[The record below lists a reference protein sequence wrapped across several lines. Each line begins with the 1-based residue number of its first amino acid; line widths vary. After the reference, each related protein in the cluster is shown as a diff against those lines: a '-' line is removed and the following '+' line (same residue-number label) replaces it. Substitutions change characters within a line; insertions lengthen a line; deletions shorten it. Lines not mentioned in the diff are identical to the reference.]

1 MQHAELLILLLICMT
16 GFGLLAKRLLI
27 PEPIMM
33 VLGGLGV
40 SLIPGLPNI
49 ELKPD
54 YLFLLVLPPLLYAQ
68 AWTTSWQDFCL
79 NLRSITL
86 LAVGLV
92 LFTTLAVGF
101 IFHLLLPGLPIQVG
115 FILGAIIS
123 PPDAIAAA
131 EIAQKLRLPKRMV
144 AILEGESLVND
155 ATGLVAFK
163 FALASLATGSF
174 SVGSAG
180 LQLIVVAG
188 GGILVGLGVA
198 LIFAWGLRV
207 VKDDLLDI
215 VLSLIAP
222 FASYIL
228 AEHLHVSGV
237 LSTVTCGLWLG
248 TRSSQLLSSSTR
260 LTGAAFWNMLVFML
274 NGLVF
279 MLIGLQLPKVLK
291 EISNYGHAELAWFS
305 AVTCGVVVLTRIIWV
320 FPGAYVPR
328 LLSEKI
334 RATEPRPHWQNVAVV
349 SWCGMRGVVSLAAAL
364 ALPYQ
369 LPDGTLMPGRG
380 LVIFLTFVVILF
392 TLIVQGLSLPWV
404 IRSLKIHRDKVDE
417 SAEQQARKIS
427 AEAALRRLRK
437 LPVNTEPEREALE
450 RASSRYDERLAILA
464 DPVAGAFG
472 WSPQLERSL
481 ATLRFRREALHAE
494 REALIDLHRKDLL
507 EKELLMKLER
517 ELDLEEA
524 RLG

>member
-1 MQHAELLILLLICMT
+1 MI

-49 ELKPD
+49 ELKPE

-68 AWTTSWQDFCL
+68 AWITSWQDFCT
-79 NLRSITL
+79 NLRAITL
-86 LAVGLV
+86 LAVGFV
-92 LFTTLAVGF
+92 
-101 IFHLLLPGLPIQVG
+101 FHLLLPALPIQVG

-131 EIAQKLRLPKRMV
+131 EIAQRLKLPKRLV

-163 FALASLATGSF
+163 FALAALVTGSF
-174 SVGSAG
+174 SIGSAG
-180 LQLIVVAG
+180 LQLVVVSCG
-188 GGILVGLGVA
+188 GVLVGILSGLV
-198 LIFAWGLRV
+198 FAWALRM

-215 VLSLIAP
+215 VLSLVAP
-222 FASYIL
+222 FASYIV

-237 LSTVTCGLWLG
+237 LATVTCGLWLG
-248 TRSSQLLSSSTR
+248 TRSSELLASSTR
-260 LTGAAFWNMLVFML
+260 LTGAAFWNMLVFLL

-279 MLIGLQLPKVLK
+279 MLIGLQLPQVVNDIK
-291 EISNYGHAELAWFS
+291 SYGWQELAWLS
-305 AVTCGVVVLTRIIWV
+305 VVTCSVVVVTRIIWV
-320 FPGAYVPR
+320 FPGAYLPR
-328 LLSEKI
+328 MLSRKI
-334 RATEPRPHWQNVAVV
+334 RTAEPKPSWQNVTVLA
-349 SWCGMRGVVSLAAAL
+349 WCGMRGVVSLAAAL
-364 ALPYQ
+364 ALPYK
-369 LPDGTLMPGRG
+369 LPDGTPLPGRG

-392 TLIVQGLSLPWV
+392 TLIVQGLTLPWL
-404 IRSLKIHRDKVDE
+404 IRLLNVQRGKVDE
-417 SAEQQARKIS
+417 SAEQNARKIS
-427 AEAALRRLRK
+427 AEAALRRLRE
-437 LPVNTEPEREALE
+437 LTLSTDPEKEALE
-450 RASSRYDERLAILA
+450 RAASRYDERLAILV
-464 DPVAGAFG
+464 DPLAGAFG

-494 REALIDLHRKDLL
+494 REALIDLHRKDCL
-507 EKELLMKLER
+507 EKDLLMKLER

>member
-1 MQHAELLILLLICMT
+1 
-16 GFGLLAKRLLI
+16 
-27 PEPIMM
+27 MM
-33 VLGGLGV
+33 VLGGLAV

-49 ELKPD
+49 ELKPE
-54 YLFLLVLPPLLYAQ
+54 YIFLLVLPPLLYAQ
-68 AWTTSWQDFCL
+68 AWTTSWQDFCF
-79 NLRSITL
+79 NLRSISL

-92 LFTTLAVGF
+92 LFTTLVIGLV
-101 IFHLLLPGLPIQVG
+101 FHLLLPELPMQVG

-123 PPDAIAAA
+123 PPDAIAAS
-131 EIAQKLRLPKRMV
+131 EIAQKLKLPKRMV

-180 LQLIVVAG
+180 LQLLVVSG
-188 GGILVGLGVA
+188 GGILVGIVVG

-222 FASYIL
+222 FAAYIL

-237 LSTVTCGLWLG
+237 LSTVACGLWLG
-248 TRSSQLLSSSTR
+248 TRSSELLSSSTR

-279 MLIGLQLPKVLK
+279 MLIGLQLPQVLK
-291 EISNYGHAELAWFS
+291 EIRSYGNVELAWFS
-305 AVTCGVVVLTRIIWV
+305 GVICAVVVLTRIMWV

-328 LLSEKI
+328 MLSRRIK
-334 RATEPRPHWQNVAVV
+334 ATEPRPPWQNVAVV

-369 LPDGTLMPGRG
+369 LPDGTPLPGRG
-380 LVIFLTFVVILF
+380 LVLFLTFVVILF
-392 TLIVQGLSLPWV
+392 TLLVQGLSLPFV
-404 IRSLKIHRDKVDE
+404 IRLLKVHRDKVDE
-417 SAEQQARKIS
+417 SAEQRARKVS
-427 AEAALRRLRK
+427 AEAALRRLNG
-437 LPVNTEPEREALE
+437 LTLSTDPEKEALG
-450 RASSRYDERLAILA
+450 RAASRYDERLAILG
-464 DPVAGAFG
+464 DPLAGAFG

-481 ATLRFRREALHAE
+481 ATIRFRREALHAE

-507 EKELLMKLER
+507 EKDLLMKLER

>member
-1 MQHAELLILLLICMT
+1 MT

-188 GGILVGLGVA
+188 GGILVGLGVG

-260 LTGAAFWNMLVFML
+260 LTGAA
-274 NGLVF
+274 
-279 MLIGLQLPKVLK
+279 
-291 EISNYGHAELAWFS
+291 
-305 AVTCGVVVLTRIIWV
+305 
-320 FPGAYVPR
+320 
-328 LLSEKI
+328 
-334 RATEPRPHWQNVAVV
+334 EP
-349 SWCGMRGVVSLAAAL
+349 
-364 ALPYQ
+364 
-369 LPDGTLMPGRG
+369 
-380 LVIFLTFVVILF
+380 
-392 TLIVQGLSLPWV
+392 
-404 IRSLKIHRDKVDE
+404 
-417 SAEQQARKIS
+417 
-427 AEAALRRLRK
+427 
-437 LPVNTEPEREALE
+437 
-450 RASSRYDERLAILA
+450 
-464 DPVAGAFG
+464 
-472 WSPQLERSL
+472 
-481 ATLRFRREALHAE
+481 
-494 REALIDLHRKDLL
+494 
-507 EKELLMKLER
+507 
-517 ELDLEEA
+517 
-524 RLG
+524 